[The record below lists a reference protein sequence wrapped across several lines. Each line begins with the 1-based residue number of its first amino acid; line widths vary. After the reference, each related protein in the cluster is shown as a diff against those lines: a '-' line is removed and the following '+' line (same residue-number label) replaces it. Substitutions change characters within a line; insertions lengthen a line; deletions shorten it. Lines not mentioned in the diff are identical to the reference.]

1 MRHLYPSQTI
11 PASLAGLAGLSDRW
25 IYADGSPS
33 NPHKIDPDVDP
44 ETRSTAKYWTYRVVS
59 MTSLTLM
66 GSAIVVI
73 NDGLFGG
80 FEARIALSGINPKDA
95 KYLILGLRIEGT
107 KYDAKWVQQN
117 VEPLLEK
124 VAAEIEALN
133 AAASLVSRV
142 MRDVSE
148 TALAN
153 AKALEQAA

>member
-1 MRHLYPSQTI
+1 MRHLYPSKVI
-11 PASLAGLAGLSDRW
+11 PSTLDALAGLSDRW
-25 IYADGSPS
+25 IYADGSEV

-44 ETRSTAKYWTYRVVS
+44 ENRSTAKYWTVRTVS
-59 MTSLTLM
+59 MTSLTLQ

-80 FEARIALSGINPKDA
+80 FEIRVALSGISPEDA
-95 KYLILGLRIEGT
+95 KFLILGLRIEGT
-107 KYDAKWVQQN
+107 KYDAAWIQQH

-124 VAAEIEALN
+124 VAEQVVALN
-133 AAASLVSRV
+133 AAGSLVSRV

-153 AKALEQAA
+153 AKARAA